1 MSGFIWAYNE
11 GGGAPLIQTFVVK
24 ASAVLTE
31 FCLVNFESGEADLAA
46 TNDSALLGA
55 TVEAVDNTVDGHSVR
70 VVINTDAVFAVAD
83 ANARTVG
90 DTLDIGTG
98 ALTVAAT
105 SNADLVVVRTS
116 AATEPTYV
124 KFTAGNRWSGT
135 GLS

>member
-31 FCLVNFESGEADLAA
+31 FCLLNFESGEADLAA

-55 TVEAVDNTVDGHSVR
+55 SVEAVDNTVDGHLVR
-70 VVINTDAVFAVAD
+70 AVINMDAVFAVAD

-105 SNADLVVVRTS
+105 SNADLVVVRS
-116 AATEPTYV
+116 SGANEPTYV